1 MSEKRKTPRL
11 DSIADIVNAAR
22 EKMSQDEINEVN
34 RIIANALKEHD
45 LRKFQAGLARLGLD
59 ENHALYAKLMLL
71 WDEFRRAS
79 R

>member
-1 MSEKRKTPRL
+1 
-11 DSIADIVNAAR
+11 
-22 EKMSQDEINEVN
+22 MSQDEINEVN
-34 RIIANALKEHD
+34 RIIKHALKEHD

-59 ENHALYAKLMLL
+59 ENHALCEKLMQL